1 MGWWHVDADTL
12 AASRFTLSPLSETVA
27 AVMSLERG
35 EPAHPGDQHWL
46 NLHRPAYR
54 ERLAADPTTAQLIRA
69 ALGRFWLADYLT
81 PTPTGDLTP
90 TDDATP
96 VLETELSLVR
106 STPPAMARAHLTRSL
121 AGPLPALLDRS
132 DLPER
137 TADLLHW
144 VWTETVLPTWPRRRR
159 ILEADVIARLQHLTR
174 GGWAAA
180 LDGMRPGVRW
190 LGEGRLQV
198 NVDEYPPRDLTG
210 TQLFLVPVT
219 PQHGWVSWNART
231 HAITYPCTGALTLAP
246 RHPTPVPAS
255 LPSPH
260 SPFHSPSRRP
270 GPPARDT
277 RPAPPHP
284 VTPPLAPEALTR
296 LLGPVRATVLT
307 LLDTPKSTTH
317 LVALTGQA
325 LGTIGRHLKILHDAH
340 LVERRRAGR
349 SVLYYRTPTA
359 EALLSAQHPPTQHP
373 PTQR

>member
-12 AASRFTLSPLSETVA
+12 AAGRFTLSPLSETVA

-46 NLHRPAYR
+46 SLHRPAYR

-96 VLETELSLVR
+96 SSKPNCPSSAPHPRHGPRPPHPLPR
-106 STPPAMARAHLTRSL
+106 RPPARPARPFRPAGTHRRPPALGLDRNRPAHLAPAPPHPRSRRHRPPPAPHPRRMGRRPRRHAPRNAL
-121 AGPLPALLDRS
+121 ARRRPTPGQRRRVPTPRPHRHPALLR
-132 DLPER
+132 
-137 TADLLHW
+137 
-144 VWTETVLPTWPRRRR
+144 
-159 ILEADVIARLQHLTR
+159 
-174 GGWAAA
+174 
-180 LDGMRPGVRW
+180 
-190 LGEGRLQV
+190 
-198 NVDEYPPRDLTG
+198 PRD
-210 TQLFLVPVT
+210 
-219 PQHGWVSWNART
+219 PQHGWASWNART

-246 RHPTPVPAS
+246 RHPTPAPAS
-255 LPSPH
+255 VPSPH
-260 SPFHSPSRRP
+260 SSFRRP

-325 LGTIGRHLKILHDAH
+325 LGTIGRHLKILHDAQ

-359 EALLSAQHPPTQHP
+359 EALLSAQHPPTQ
-373 PTQR
+373 R